1 MLNAKLQKYKGKP
14 FFNYLLKI
22 YNFIDEYLFIF
33 VGLYF
38 LHKAVLNTIYSSPTF
53 NDYTMTLY
61 LYVIAAFTAYNER
74 RKDVRFGSF
83 LVFVI
88 PLLILLDYISGPA
101 GYKFWALIRDW
112 MSTKFMVIEL
122 NESFAKIPFNDAG
135 FARIIKTE
143 TLTWYFRFVYN
154 TGFVFC
160 ATLPIY
166 RAAISKDFK
175 KIFHYLLSAHVLQ
188 IFLISPFYVT
198 FRLQEVWYV
207 NGHPDG
213 LARMMSPQEAAGV
226 TLNCL
231 PSMHT
236 SIAFAMFLL
245 VLREKDKIFKWV
257 WGIYCLS
264 VVYSTMYLEIH
275 WVIDVIGGIIL
286 AYVTVKIVD
295 FIIGRLSPLLRR
307 ILGSFYYR
315 TYENLEEPTA
325 AVDSIQ

>member
-1 MLNAKLQKYKGKP
+1 MLNARLEKYKGKP
-14 FFNYLLKI
+14 FLNYLLKF
-22 YNFIDEYLFIF
+22 YNFVDEYLFIF
-33 VGLYF
+33 IGLFF
-38 LHKAVLNTIYSSPTF
+38 LYRAVMSTIYSSLTS
-53 NDYTMTLY
+53 DYTMTLW
-61 LYVIAAFTAYNER
+61 LYVVAAFTAYYER
-74 RKDVRFGSF
+74 RKDVRLVSF
-83 LVFVI
+83 LILVI
-88 PLLILLDYISGPA
+88 PLIMFLNYISGPA
-101 GYKFWALIRDW
+101 GYKFWAQIRDW

-122 NESFAKIPFNDAG
+122 NDTFSKIPFNDAG
-135 FARIIKTE
+135 FARIFQTE

-160 ATLPIY
+160 TTLPIY

-198 FRLQEVWYV
+198 FRLQEVWFV

-213 LARMMSPQEAAGV
+213 LARALSPEAAAGV

-264 VVYSTMYLEIH
+264 VIYSTMYLEVH

-286 AYVTVKIVD
+286 GYVTVKLVD
-295 FIIGRLSPLLRR
+295 FIMAKLSLLFRKV
-307 ILGSFYYR
+307 LGSYYYR
-315 TYENLEEPTA
+315 NCENYEEPTA